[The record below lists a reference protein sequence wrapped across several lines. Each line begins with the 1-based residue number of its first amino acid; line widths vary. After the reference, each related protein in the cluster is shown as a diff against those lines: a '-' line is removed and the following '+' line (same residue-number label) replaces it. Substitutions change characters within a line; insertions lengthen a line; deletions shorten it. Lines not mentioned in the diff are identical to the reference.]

1 MELQLVH
8 LILFDKYLNFSI
20 FSTFCNCSF
29 SLNSHIFLWNIFLW
43 PVDLSLAFILE
54 QFLQDRGFFLSW
66 VWLPEDI
73 SISFFIYFFKAYF
86 RCSSD
91 NCVHGSCCV
100 VFYCPGSCHF
110 CCKLPL
116 FTQAT
121 KCFLHLAT
129 LNFFFLLVWIWSV
142 LHRCWRLGF
151 DLGHWE
157 TWETSRG
164 IALWE
169 ISEYWDT
176 TSKGIIDPFPDFPT
190 PSPIFSMVTGNWLTH
205 HWFLLYFHYDAGC
218 IVAFIVYVFLESE
231 LLKCVD

>member
-29 SLNSHIFLWNIFLW
+29 SLNSHVFLWNIFLW

-54 QFLQDRGFFLSW
+54 QFLQDRGFFFPEFGCPKTFLSCF
-66 VWLPEDI
+66 LFTFLKHTF
-73 SISFFIYFFKAYF
+73 S

-100 VFYCPGSCHF
+100 VFYRPGSCHF

-121 KCFLHLAT
+121 KCLPHLAT
-129 LNFFFLLVWIWSV
+129 LNFFLLASLDMECSPQMLKAWFWFGP
-142 LHRCWRLGF
+142 LGN
-151 DLGHWE
+151 LGNFKRDCLMGNLRILRHH
-157 TWETSRG
+157 
-164 IALWE
+164 L
-169 ISEYWDT
+169 
-176 TSKGIIDPFPDFPT
+176 KGDYIPLS
-190 PSPIFSMVTGNWLTH
+190 PSPPHLQYSLW
-205 HWFLLYFHYDAGC
+205 
-218 IVAFIVYVFLESE
+218 
-231 LLKCVD
+231 